1 VWLKEQRSKLVQMA
15 SLENRSIS
23 NLIEVIADERWKRLT
38 SIGGGVNAGEAL
50 AQSEDLVTA

>member
-1 VWLKEQRSKLVQMA
+1 MA

-23 NLIEVIADERWKRLT
+23 NLIEVIADERSKRLT

-50 AQSEDLVTA
+50 AQGEDLVTA